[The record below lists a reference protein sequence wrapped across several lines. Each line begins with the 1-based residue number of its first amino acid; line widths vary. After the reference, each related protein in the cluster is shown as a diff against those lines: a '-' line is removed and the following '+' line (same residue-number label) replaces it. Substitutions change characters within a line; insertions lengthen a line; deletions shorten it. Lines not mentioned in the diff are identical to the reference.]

1 MQHFHPVELDS
12 MQYNLVS
19 IALGSSTI
27 MKLNELTI
35 RTKFSIPLIAI
46 SIFTIL
52 ISILSMNN
60 GKRLSADAHLLS
72 TTFMTAINVGLNA
85 DRDLY
90 QALTASQNYVT
101 KKVIGLENTAED
113 RQSFDEN
120 AQQALDRMHQV
131 LDLLKDYPEAQ
142 RGKAEFERDYA
153 AWLAEA
159 KKVFQMADEGK
170 ASEAANYSSTKVMP
184 LFQTLRDHYDVSGE
198 NVKNKADQVSA
209 EAKAAGDTQRTILII
224 VIILVVVASVAS
236 VVFGPKMVTTR
247 VQELDRM
254 IGTISE
260 GEGDLTGQLD
270 SSGKDEL
277 SKLAGTFNGL
287 MRKLQQLIKMIQSD
301 ASTLNQAVVQLNSSA
316 EKSQDVSAEQNHNL
330 DQIATAVNQLSH
342 AVHEVANNSQSALSE
357 TREAKD
363 KTSLSGKVVDESINS
378 ITKLSSSVVHASQV
392 ISRLADESK
401 NITQVLDVIR
411 SIAEQTNLLAL
422 NAAIEAARAGEQGRG
437 FAVVADEVRT
447 LASRTQ
453 KSTEDIQRMIA
464 GLESGVSEAVN
475 AIQTGTSHVD
485 GVVAMSQRIQDS
497 LHSVEGAVNLA
508 NDMIYQIATATEEQS
523 KVVDEI
529 NRNVTMLNSLSQ
541 ENMQIVSSTKQVAT
555 DIAKMAKGLNNNVG
569 RFKV

>member
-1 MQHFHPVELDS
+1 LIQEV
-12 MQYNLVS
+12 Q
-19 IALGSSTI
+19 TI
-27 MKLNELTI
+27 MKLNHLTI

-46 SIFTIL
+46 TLFTIL
-52 ISILSMNN
+52 ISVLSMNN

-101 KKVIGLENTAED
+101 KKVIGLTNTEED
-113 RQSFDEN
+113 RQAFEEN
-120 AQQALDRMHQV
+120 AQQALDRMNQV
-131 LDLLKDYPEAQ
+131 LELLKDYPEAQ
-142 RGKAEFERDYA
+142 QGKEQFKRDYA
-153 AWLAEA
+153 IWLAEA
-159 KKVFQMADEGK
+159 KIVFKMADEGK
-170 ASEAANYSSTKVMP
+170 ASEAANYSSVTVMP
-184 LFQTLRDHYDVSGE
+184 LFQQLRTHYDVSGE
-198 NVKNKADQVSA
+198 TVKNKADQVSA
-209 EAKAAGDTQRTILII
+209 EAKEAGDTQRTVLIVVI
-224 VIILVVVASVAS
+224 VLVVIGSGFSVLL
-236 VVFGPKMVTTR
+236 GPKMVTTR
-247 VQELDRM
+247 VQELDTM
-254 IGTISE
+254 IATISE
-260 GEGDLTGQLD
+260 GEGDLTGELD
-270 SSGKDEL
+270 SSGRDEL

-287 MRKLQQLIKMIQSD
+287 MRKLQQLIRMIQND
-301 ASTLNQAVVQLNSSA
+301 ASTLNQAVVQLNKSA
-316 EKSQDVSAEQNHNL
+316 EKSQDLSTEQNYNL
-330 DQIATAVNQLSH
+330 DQIATAVNELSH
-342 AVHEVANNSQSALSE
+342 AVHEVASNSQSALSE

-363 KTSLSGKVVDESINS
+363 KTTLSGKVVEESVSS
-378 ITKLSSSVVHASQV
+378 ITKLSTAVTHASVV

-401 NITQVLDVIR
+401 NITQVLAVIR

-464 GLESGVSEAVN
+464 GLENGVSEAVN

-485 GVVAMSQRIQDS
+485 GVVAMSQRIQES
-497 LHSVEGAVNLA
+497 LHSVDHAVNQA

-541 ENMQIVSSTKQVAT
+541 ENVQIVSSTKQVSN
-555 DIAKMAKGLNNNVG
+555 DIATMAKGLNNNVG

>member
-1 MQHFHPVELDS
+1 
-12 MQYNLVS
+12 
-19 IALGSSTI
+19 

-46 SIFTIL
+46 SLFTIL

-120 AQQALDRMHQV
+120 AQQALDRMNQV

-224 VIILVVVASVAS
+224 VIILVVVASVVS
-236 VVFGPKMVTTR
+236 VMFGPKMVTTR

-270 SSGKDEL
+270 SSGTDEL
-277 SKLAGTFNGL
+277 SRLAGTFNGL

-497 LHSVEGAVNLA
+497 LHSVEDAVNLA

-555 DIAKMAKGLNNNVG
+555 DISRMAKGLNNNVG
-569 RFKV
+569 RFRV

>member
-1 MQHFHPVELDS
+1 
-12 MQYNLVS
+12 
-19 IALGSSTI
+19 

-35 RTKFSIPLIAI
+35 RTKFSIPLIVI
-46 SIFTIL
+46 SVFTIL
-52 ISILSMNN
+52 ISVLSMNN

-90 QALTASQNYVT
+90 QALAASQNYVT
-101 KKVIGLENTAED
+101 KKIIGLDNTAEE
-113 RQSFDEN
+113 RQAFDEN
-120 AQQALDRMHQV
+120 AQQAWDRMHQV

-142 RGKAEFERDYA
+142 QGKAEFERDYA
-153 AWLAEA
+153 AWLNEA
-159 KKVFQMADEGK
+159 KVVFKMADEGK
-170 ASEAANYSSTKVMP
+170 ASEAANYSSITVMP
-184 LFQTLRDHYDVSGE
+184 LFQTLRTHYDVSGE

-209 EAKAAGDTQRTILII
+209 EAKSAGDTQRAVLIV
-224 VIILVVVASVAS
+224 VIILVIAANVVSVM
-236 VVFGPKMVTTR
+236 FGPKMVTTR

-287 MRKLQQLIKMIQSD
+287 MRKLQHLIKMIQGD
-301 ASTLNQAVVQLNSSA
+301 ASTLNQTVSQLNSSA
-316 EKSQDVSAEQNHNL
+316 EKSQEVSAEQNHNL

-363 KTSLSGKVVDESINS
+363 KTGLSGKVVDESIQS
-378 ITKLSSSVVHASQV
+378 ITKMSGAVSHASAV

-529 NRNVTMLNSLSQ
+529 NRNVTTLNSLSQ

-555 DIAKMAKGLNNNVG
+555 AIAAMAKGLNNNVG

>member
-1 MQHFHPVELDS
+1 
-12 MQYNLVS
+12 
-19 IALGSSTI
+19 

-46 SIFTIL
+46 SLFTIL

-101 KKVIGLENTAED
+101 KKVIGLENTAEE

-159 KKVFQMADEGK
+159 KIVFQMADEGK

-224 VIILVVVASVAS
+224 VIILVVVASVLS
-236 VVFGPKMVTTR
+236 VMYGPKMVTTR

-254 IGTISE
+254 IGTISQ

-270 SSGKDEL
+270 SSGSDEL
-277 SKLAGTFNGL
+277 SRLAGTFNGL

-464 GLESGVSEAVN
+464 GLESGVSEAVS

-555 DIAKMAKGLNNNVG
+555 DIASMAKGLNNNVG
-569 RFKV
+569 RFRV

>member
-1 MQHFHPVELDS
+1 
-12 MQYNLVS
+12 
-19 IALGSSTI
+19 

-46 SIFTIL
+46 SLFTIL

-120 AQQALDRMHQV
+120 AQQALDRMNQV

-224 VIILVVVASVAS
+224 VIILVVVASVVS
-236 VVFGPKMVTTR
+236 VMFGPKMVTTR

-270 SSGKDEL
+270 SSGTDEL
-277 SKLAGTFNGL
+277 SRLAGTFNGL

-464 GLESGVSEAVN
+464 GLENGVSEAVN

-497 LHSVEGAVNLA
+497 LHSVEDAVNLA

-555 DIAKMAKGLNNNVG
+555 DISRMAKGLNNNVG
-569 RFKV
+569 RFRV

>member
-1 MQHFHPVELDS
+1 ML
-12 MQYNLVS
+12 
-19 IALGSSTI
+19 
-27 MKLNELTI
+27 KLNELTI

-46 SIFTIL
+46 SVFTIL
-52 ISILSMNN
+52 ISILSINN

-101 KKVIGLENTAED
+101 KKVIGLDNTAED

-120 AQQALDRMHQV
+120 AQQALDRMNQV

-142 RGKAEFERDYA
+142 QGKAQFERDYA

-170 ASEAANYSSTKVMP
+170 ASEAANYSSTVVMP

-209 EAKAAGDTQRTILII
+209 EAKAAGDNQRTILII
-224 VIILVVVASVAS
+224 VILLVVAASAVS
-236 VVFGPKMVTTR
+236 VMFGPKMVTTR

-277 SKLAGTFNGL
+277 SKLASTFNGL
-287 MRKLQQLIKMIQSD
+287 MRKLQQLIKMIQND

-316 EKSQDVSAEQNHNL
+316 EKSQEVSAEQNHNL

-342 AVHEVANNSQSALSE
+342 AVHEVASNSQSALSE

-464 GLESGVSEAVN
+464 GLENGVSEAVN

-555 DIAKMAKGLNNNVG
+555 DIARMAKGLNNNVG

>member
-1 MQHFHPVELDS
+1 
-12 MQYNLVS
+12 
-19 IALGSSTI
+19 

-46 SIFTIL
+46 SLFTIL

-101 KKVIGLENTAED
+101 KKVIGLENTAEE

-159 KKVFQMADEGK
+159 KIVFQMADEGK

-224 VIILVVVASVAS
+224 VIILVVVASVLS
-236 VVFGPKMVTTR
+236 VMYGPKMVTTR

-254 IGTISE
+254 IGTISQ

-270 SSGKDEL
+270 SSGSDEL
-277 SKLAGTFNGL
+277 SRLAGTFNGL

-316 EKSQDVSAEQNHNL
+316 EKSQEVSAEQNHNL

-464 GLESGVSEAVN
+464 GLESGVSEAVS

-555 DIAKMAKGLNNNVG
+555 DIASMAKGLNNNVG
-569 RFKV
+569 RFRV

>member
-1 MQHFHPVELDS
+1 
-12 MQYNLVS
+12 
-19 IALGSSTI
+19 

-46 SIFTIL
+46 SLFTIL

-224 VIILVVVASVAS
+224 VIILVVVASVVS
-236 VVFGPKMVTTR
+236 VMFGPKMVTTR

-270 SSGKDEL
+270 SSGTDEL
-277 SKLAGTFNGL
+277 SRLAGTFNGL

-363 KTSLSGKVVDESINS
+363 KTSLSGKVVDESISS

-497 LHSVEGAVNLA
+497 LHSVEDAVNLA

-555 DIAKMAKGLNNNVG
+555 DISRMAKGLNNNVG
-569 RFKV
+569 RFRV